1 MSLWRSGSNSSAG
14 NDKPEK
20 ERRKEPRI
28 GGQFKVRYS
37 GSDEDKI
44 IMGHARILDLSR
56 HGFGLQGGRDLKP
69 GMELALFL
77 ELPDTRETLCI
88 PQAHVSWINGR
99 RFGVE
104 LRGARHKEPIWL
116 ECLAGHG

>member
-1 MSLWRSGSNSSAG
+1 MNWWRFGSNSTEG
-14 NDKPEK
+14 NTKPEK

-28 GGQFKVRYS
+28 GAQFKVRYS

-44 IMGHARILDLSR
+44 VMGRARIVDLSR
-56 HGFGLQGGRDLKP
+56 HGFGLLGGRDLKP

-88 PQAHVSWINGR
+88 PQAYVSWINGR

-104 LRGARHKEPIWL
+104 LRAARQEEPFWF
-116 ECLAGHG
+116 ECLAGQG

>member
-1 MSLWRSGSNSSAG
+1 MSWWRSGSNSVDQSETH
-14 NDKPEK
+14 EK

-28 GGQFKVRYS
+28 SSLFKVRYS
-37 GSDEDKI
+37 GADNEKI
-44 IMGHARILDLSR
+44 VIGHAKIVDLSR
-56 HGFGLQGGRDLKP
+56 YGFGLQGGRNLKL

-88 PQAHVSWINGR
+88 PQAYVSWINGR

-104 LRGARHKEPIWL
+104 LRSARENEPLWL
-116 ECLAGHG
+116 ECLAGQS